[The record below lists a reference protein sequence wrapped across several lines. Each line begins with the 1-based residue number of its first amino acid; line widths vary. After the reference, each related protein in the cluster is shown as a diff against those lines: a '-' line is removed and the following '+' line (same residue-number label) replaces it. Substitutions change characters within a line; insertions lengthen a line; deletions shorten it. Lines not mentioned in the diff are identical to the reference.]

1 MRYVEIVC
9 GLLGTLLVTWSIVD
23 GADAGAVRAQA
34 ARHVAAFDVV
44 AARFSFTPDRFEVAR
59 GDHVRMS
66 IRSADGTHG
75 FAIKQLK
82 LDIQI
87 PRGGA
92 PVVLE
97 FDADRAGEFP
107 ITCSEYCGKG
117 HSDMKALLV
126 VHESGAAGT
135 SR

>member
-1 MRYVEIVC
+1 MRYVEILF
-9 GLLGTLLVTWSIVD
+9 GLLGTVLVTWSIADGVD
-23 GADAGAVRAQA
+23 ARPMTAD
-34 ARHVAAFDVV
+34 ARHVASIEVV
-44 AARFSFTPDRFEVAR
+44 AKRFSYTPDRIEVTR
-59 GDHVRMS
+59 GDHVRLT

-75 FAIKQLK
+75 LAIKKLK
-82 LDIQI
+82 LEVQV

-97 FDADRAGEFP
+97 FDADQAGQFP

-117 HSDMKALLV
+117 HSDMKAVLV
-126 VHESGAAGT
+126 VNEPGSSGS

>member
-1 MRYVEIVC
+1 MRYVEILC
-9 GLLGTLLVTWSIVD
+9 GVLGTVLVTWSLVD
-23 GADAGAVRAQA
+23 RVDAHVVPEQA
-34 ARHVAAFDVV
+34 GRRVVSVDVV
-44 AARFSFTPDRFEVAR
+44 AKRFSFTPERVEVNR
-59 GDHVRMS
+59 GDHVKLT

-75 FAIKQLK
+75 LAIKKLK
-82 LDIQI
+82 LDVQV

-97 FDADRAGEFP
+97 FDADQAGVFP

-117 HSDMKALLV
+117 HQDMKALLV
-126 VHESGAAGT
+126 VNEPGAAAT

>member
-9 GLLGTLLVTWSIVD
+9 GLLGTLLVTWSMVD
-23 GADAGAVRAQA
+23 TAA
-34 ARHVAAFDVV
+34 ARAASPLPTPRVVTVDVV
-44 AARFSFTPDRFEVAR
+44 AKRFSFTPDRIEVSR
-59 GDHVRMS
+59 GDHVKLS

-75 FAIKQLK
+75 LAIKRLK
-82 LDIQI
+82 VDIQV

-97 FDADRAGEFP
+97 FDATQAGQFS

-117 HSDMKALLV
+117 HNDMKALLV
-126 VHESGAAGT
+126 VNEPDA
-135 SR
+135 R